1 MHSNVTNVLETPSSL
16 SPSPS
21 NSSSTNA
28 SSVINYVT
36 LAEPSCTSYFP
47 STNVNQGQSHQQLSM
62 ITPPNMTNSSN
73 IPMPLTN
80 SSLTNGFNVYSG
92 QVNTITN
99 QQNLITS
106 NSAYHP
112 PSINN
117 STLNTETKMTN
128 VSSQSI
134 ERSNSN
140 NLPSI

>member
-28 SSVINYVT
+28 SSVNNYGPLT
-36 LAEPSCTSYFP
+36 EPSCASYFP
-47 STNVNQGQSHQQLSM
+47 NTNVNHGQSHQQLSM

-73 IPMPLTN
+73 IPMSLTN

-92 QVNTITN
+92 QVNTIPS

-106 NSAYHP
+106 NSDYT

-117 STLNTETKMTN
+117 SVLNTETKMTN
-128 VSSQSI
+128 ASQSI